1 MPKQKRGLKSSADEK
16 GRSNKQDKMGN
27 QRTAATVRR
36 LNMYKRRP
44 IRDKHGK
51 VTKQEYQSK
60 ELPNTRIVPD
70 RRWFGNTRYGAVS
83 SALSDVL
90 LCSVRSVG
98 SGWSSPHVARFL
110 WTFPGLSGKSS

>member
-1 MPKQKRGLKSSADEK
+1 MPKQKRGLKGSADEK
-16 GRSNKQDKMGN
+16 GRSNKQEKMGN
-27 QRTAATVRR
+27 NRTAATVRR

-70 RRWFGNTRYGAVS
+70 RRWFGNTRCASILLGDARCVRGRLPCFDAASAGAAVGS
-83 SALSDVL
+83 W
-90 LCSVRSVG
+90 VRSN
-98 SGWSSPHVARFL
+98 
-110 WTFPGLSGKSS
+110 